1 MGIACRCCG
10 KKFYTQKGRT
20 DKVTCGTKCRVTLHR
35 IKKRGFEV
43 CNVTR
48 SNDGNEK
55 EFEKSFLK
63 IYREL
68 EIDEVTFRKEVHL
81 HKVDKGDIGY
91 KYCYYI
97 FLKGTSLKKYQKLY
111 GIQKYW

>member
-1 MGIACRCCG
+1 MGITCRCCG
-10 KKFYTQKGRT
+10 KKLYQQKGRR
-20 DKVTCGTKCRVTLHR
+20 DKVTCSVLCRVTLHR

-48 SNDGNEK
+48 SKNDLEK

-68 EIDEVTFRKEVHL
+68 QIDEPTFRKEVHI
-81 HKVDKGDIGY
+81 HHVENGDAFS
-91 KYCYYI
+91 KHCYYI
-97 FLKGTSLKKYQKLY
+97 FLRGTSLKKYRDLY
-111 GIQKYW
+111 GIQKIW